1 MRVASAEV
9 VPYALPFREP
19 YVTARGELRRREM
32 VLLRLRDEE
41 GRVGLGE
48 AVPLALRGGANLETV
63 VRELEAL
70 AETALLD
77 PEGFATDARAAA
89 LSAPARCA
97 VETALWDLAARI
109 EAAEGA
115 NDPERLPLQAD
126 SARKG
131 NLDGGGAGAEAGA
144 KRPGRRVVRCNA
156 TLVAGAPAEV
166 AAEAEGW
173 AAEGFGTFK
182 LKLGAGD
189 DVGQARAVREALGLE
204 ARIRV
209 DANASWSVEEAA
221 RVLDAIEPCGIEL
234 VEQPVG
240 TLEQMAELAART
252 PIPLAADESVAS
264 AAEARRAVE
273 LGACAV
279 TGIKLSKVGGRPEA
293 EAILRELPAYLSS
306 ALDGPVGIAAAAL
319 LAAEQGAPD
328 EQPRAH
334 GLATQRL
341 FAADVAAVGPR
352 LEGDLLHLPPGPG
365 LGVEIDE
372 DSLRAHRL

>member
-1 MRVASAEV
+1 VRVAHAEV
-9 VPYALPFREP
+9 IPYALPFRQP

-32 VLLRLRDEE
+32 VLLRLRDDE

-48 AVPLALRGGANLETV
+48 AVPLALRGGATLETV
-63 VRELEAL
+63 VRELDAL

-77 PEGFATDARAAA
+77 PEGFAADARAAA

-97 VETALWDLAARI
+97 VETALWDLGERVA
-109 EAAEGA
+109 G
-115 NDPERLPLQAD
+115 ERLPFD
-126 SARKG
+126 SHTGSKG
-131 NLDGGGAGAEAGA
+131 NLAGGEAAGRE
-144 KRPGRRVVRCNA
+144 RVVRCNA

-166 AAEAEGW
+166 AAEAESW
-173 AAEGFGTFK
+173 AADGFGTFK

-189 DVGQARAVREALGLE
+189 DVGQVRAVREALGPE

-221 RVLDAIEPCGIEL
+221 RVLGAIEPYEIEL

-240 TLEQMAELAART
+240 TLEQMAELARRT
-252 PIPLAADESVAS
+252 EIPLAADEGVAS
-264 AAEARRAVE
+264 AAEARRARE

-279 TGIKLSKVGGRPEA
+279 TGVKLSKVGGRPEA
-293 EAILRELPAYLSS
+293 EAIMRELPGYLSS

-334 GLATQRL
+334 GLATGRL
-341 FAADVAAVGPR
+341 FASSIAAVGPT
-352 LEGDLLHLPPGPG
+352 LEGDLLRVPPGPG
-365 LGVEIDE
+365 LGVEIEE
-372 DSLRAHRL
+372 DSLQAHRV

>member
-1 MRVASAEV
+1 VRVASAEV
-9 VPYALPFREP
+9 VPYALPFRAP

-32 VLLRLRDEE
+32 VLLRLRDDE

-48 AVPLALRGGANLETV
+48 AVPLALRGGASLETV

-70 AETALLD
+70 AAQVALLD
-77 PEGFATDARAAA
+77 PAGFAADARAAA

-97 VETALWDLAARI
+97 VETALWDLAAR
-109 EAAEGA
+109 AAPGA
-115 NDPERLPLQAD
+115 PAESTRLPKPSLSD
-126 SARKG
+126 GKG
-131 NLDGGGAGAEAGA
+131 NLDEGAAGVA
-144 KRPGRRVVRCNA
+144 RGVVRCNA

-166 AAEAEGW
+166 AAEAERW

-189 DVGQARAVREALGLE
+189 DVGQVRAVREALGPE
-204 ARIRV
+204 VRIRV
-209 DANASWSVEEAA
+209 DANASWEVEEAE
-221 RVLDAIEPCGIEL
+221 RVLGAIEPFGIEL
-234 VEQPVG
+234 VEQPVA
-240 TLEQMAELAART
+240 TLEEMAELAGRT

-264 AAEARRAVE
+264 AAEARRAAE

-293 EAILRELPAYLSS
+293 EAIMAALPAYLSS

-319 LAAEQGAPD
+319 LAAEQGPPA

-372 DSLRAHRL
+372 DALQAHRL